1 MPLKL
6 PGKNF
11 FYLSQTFIDLMV
23 NNNQATAGNNFKGN
37 SFMLSSDPDPEVNKR
52 FVSLQLMDTISSNES
67 KQTSEFRPL

>member
-1 MPLKL
+1 ML
-6 PGKNF
+6 
-11 FYLSQTFIDLMV
+11 

-67 KQTSEFRPL
+67 KQTSEFRPLQMNQNDLLSVGAFDGA

>member
-1 MPLKL
+1 MPLNL
-6 PGKNF
+6 PGKHY
-11 FYLSQTFIDLMV
+11 FYLSKTCIDLMIS
-23 NNNQATAGNNFKGN
+23 NNQTAAGNNFKGN